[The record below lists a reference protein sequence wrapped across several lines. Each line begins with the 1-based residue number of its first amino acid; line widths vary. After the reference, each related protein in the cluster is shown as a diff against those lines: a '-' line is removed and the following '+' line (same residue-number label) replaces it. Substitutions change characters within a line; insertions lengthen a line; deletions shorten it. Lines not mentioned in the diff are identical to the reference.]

1 MAGKKIVWVENGL
14 NIGIRDSSLGLIIKV
29 MDILLSDSKNL
40 EIIQFKDHFPP
51 ILFSFLPLLSFG
63 TREYVAFPHKQG
75 AYVKRS
81 IIYDIHKISC
91 LYFSGYLCFLR
102 SRIKTANL

>member
-40 EIIQFKDHFPP
+40 EIIQF
-51 ILFSFLPLLSFG
+51 
-63 TREYVAFPHKQG
+63 
-75 AYVKRS
+75 
-81 IIYDIHKISC
+81 
-91 LYFSGYLCFLR
+91 
-102 SRIKTANL
+102 